1 LTPGGRARSTQTK
14 SEKGAVI
21 MPRFRIQDV
30 HTVEHAPTSPAALRT
45 KVSEMIVSS
54 TICRAKIEAL
64 NPETGEYRVVLQ
76 GTLDREDN
84 KWE

>member
-1 LTPGGRARSTQTK
+1 
-14 SEKGAVI
+14 

-30 HTVEHAPTSPAALRT
+30 HTVEHSPTSPATLRS